1 MNCPSKVVLYN
12 AVYKACGLQAVYSLA
27 ICLGGVYYLEDRDPA
42 AQYVSE
48 ALWFH
53 YCFVINSKA
62 IQTAGLPEG
71 KGSNKQT
78 NCQHPESREH
88 SLICPFP
95 TLSKVTPKSSSER
108 F

>member
-1 MNCPSKVVLYN
+1 MNCPSKDLLYN
-12 AVYKACGLQAVYSLA
+12 AVYKVWGLQAVYSLA

-42 AQYVSE
+42 AQHVSE

-78 NCQHPESREH
+78 ASILRTGNTV
-88 SLICPFP
+88 LYGLFP
-95 TLSKVTPKSSSER
+95 LFQK
-108 F
+108 